1 MTIDKTTDNE
11 EMSARE
17 YANTLSVEA
26 MARWI
31 CLIRGT
37 RAIFDKMEEM
47 KQDIDFE
54 LKNKRFFNRI
64 ERCLNAYIE
73 EQFITVKSDIENGH
87 QKLVDTFDG
96 TEDEFV

>member
-1 MTIDKTTDNE
+1 MTNSKE
-11 EMSARE
+11 EMSSKE
-17 YANTLSVEA
+17 YVYTLSVDA

-31 CLIRGT
+31 CLIRGS
-37 RAIFDKMEEM
+37 RAIFDKMDGMRVDVET
-47 KQDIDFE
+47 E

-96 TEDEFV
+96 TEDEFFV

>member
-1 MTIDKTTDNE
+1 MTNSKE
-11 EMSARE
+11 EMSSKE
-17 YANTLSVEA
+17 YAYTLSVDA

-31 CLIRGT
+31 CLIRGS
-37 RAIFDKMEEM
+37 RAIFDKMDEM
-47 KQDIDFE
+47 KEDIETE

-96 TEDEFV
+96 TEDEFFV